1 MKKRDL
7 DILNSLEKFKCLT
20 TSQIAALHFS
30 KNAYPIVSANKV
42 LKRLRLN
49 NYITAN
55 TDRSF
60 HEYIYFINPPPIKTD
75 SQKIDHYLLINQT
88 VIDMTKYSPIS
99 EFQIE
104 TAISGANII
113 PDIQINGW
121 LDNDWFIECQNSVYT
136 TKQLYN
142 KLDKY
147 KDYHNKGYWNNERV
161 IIVGKVNLKFN
172 PGDFPFKVKQIKFI
186 EDLSESIDKFKEL
199 KKKQFNVKLLDSK
212 DAFKSK
218 DGVIKIVL

>member
-7 DILNSLEKFKCLT
+7 DILSSLENFKCLT
-20 TSQIAALHFS
+20 TSQISALHFS

-42 LKRLRLN
+42 LKRLRLS

-60 HEYIYFINPPPIKTD
+60 QEYIYFIYPSPIKTD

-88 VIDMTKYSPIS
+88 IIDMMSYSPIR

-104 TAISGANII
+104 TGLSDVNII
-113 PDIQINGW
+113 PDIRVKGW

-136 TKQLYN
+136 TNQLYN

-147 KDYHNKGYWNNERV
+147 KELYDKGHWENQRV
-161 IIVGKVNLKFN
+161 LIVGKVNLKFD
-172 PGDFPFKVKQIKFI
+172 PEEYPFKVKQVRNIK
-186 EDLSESIDKFKEL
+186 ELNDSIKKFKEM
-199 KKKQFNVKLLDSK
+199 KYQKFKEQYKDS
-212 DAFKSK
+212 
-218 DGVIKIVL
+218 VIKMTL